1 MNIFYIKIDQFL
13 NIMDSLNQKQNEAF
27 KAMNNGLNIFITGP
41 GGSGKSH
48 VINYFVNYY
57 KENYEDD
64 ENKLYVTSS
73 TGLSSLLINGI
84 TINQYSGIGIGDKDV
99 DYYIKRISK
108 NKKSR
113 ERWKNTRILII
124 DEVSMISSELFE
136 KLDIIG
142 QRIRKSNK
150 PFGGIQLILSGDF
163 LQLPPVKANEFC
175 FESFSWDICVNKTF
189 YFDKIIRQKNGEFQN
204 VLNKIRVGNIDQ
216 EVVETLEKCR
226 NRELKNDKG
235 IMPTLLFSRKD
246 MVKTYNESKLQELI
260 NQGHKT
266 VEYESRYTFSSKIRE
281 EVKPDYIQLINSQYN
296 VEDKIVLSKYS
307 QVMLNVNGIDEDLA
321 NGSRGVIIDFTDDA
335 KQNPIVYF
343 LNGKTVEIKPKD
355 YKIEEAKDSVIKKQI
370 PLIPAW
376 AITIHK
382 AQGMSLE
389 YIQTDIGN
397 SIFEYGQAYVVLSRI
412 RNLEGLSLIDI
423 DYSKI
428 RANPKIIKFY
438 ENLS

>member
-1 MNIFYIKIDQFL
+1 
-13 NIMDSLNQKQNEAF
+13 MDSLNQKQNEAF
-27 KAMNNGLNIFITGP
+27 KAMNDGYNIFITGP

-48 VINYFVNYY
+48 VINLFVEYY
-57 KENYEDD
+57 RNNYEN
-64 ENKLYVTSS
+64 EQNKLYVTSS

-84 TINQYSGIGIGDKDV
+84 TINQFSGIGTGEKDI

-113 ERWKNTRILII
+113 DRWKNTRILII
-124 DEVSMISSELFE
+124 DEISMISSELFE

-142 QRIRKSNK
+142 QKIRKNNK
-150 PFGGIQLILSGDF
+150 PFGNIQVILSGDF
-163 LQLPPVKANEFC
+163 LQLPPVKSNEFC
-175 FESFSWDICVNKTF
+175 FESFTWDICINKIY

-204 VLNKIRVGNIDQ
+204 VLNKIRVGNIDPD
-216 EVVETLEKCR
+216 VVETLEKCR
-226 NRELKNDKG
+226 KRKLTNDKG
-235 IMPTLLFSRKD
+235 IIPTLLFSRKD
-246 MVKTYNESKLQELI
+246 MVKKYNDEKLQELI
-260 NQGHKT
+260 DNGQKT
-266 VEYESRYTFSSKIRE
+266 IEYKSRYTFSSKIRE

-296 VEDKIVLSKYS
+296 VEDNIVLSKYS
-307 QVMLNVNGIDEDLA
+307 QVMLNVNNIDEGLA
-321 NGSRGVIIDFTDDA
+321 NGSRGIIIDFTDDE

-343 LNGKTVEIKPKD
+343 LNGKTIEIKPKD

-370 PLIPAW
+370 PLIHAW

-412 RNLEGLSLIDI
+412 KNLEGLSLIDI

-428 RANPKIIKFY
+428 KANPKIIKFY
-438 ENLS
+438 ENLY